1 MCPGFV
7 FLELVGFKPIDRKAI
22 RARRRRPSSPARGKV
37 ELAKRGD
44 AFRERLQTRRGD
56 PMIDVDKLP
65 EFDAADYLET
75 DEDVAQF
82 LDEACKSQDPQ
93 HIAHA
98 KDIAARARARQI
110 WAKTALRDP
119 NPSS

>member
-1 MCPGFV
+1 
-7 FLELVGFKPIDRKAI
+7 
-22 RARRRRPSSPARGKV
+22 
-37 ELAKRGD
+37 
-44 AFRERLQTRRGD
+44 
-56 PMIDVDKLP
+56 MIDVDKLP

-82 LDEACKSQDPQ
+82 LDEACKSQDLQ

-98 KDIAARARARQI
+98 KGIAARARARQNL
-110 WAKTALRDP
+110 AKTALRDQ

>member
-1 MCPGFV
+1 
-7 FLELVGFKPIDRKAI
+7 
-22 RARRRRPSSPARGKV
+22 
-37 ELAKRGD
+37 
-44 AFRERLQTRRGD
+44 
-56 PMIDVDKLP
+56 MIDVDKLP